1 METHKTIIARMNI
14 NLTINKLLFR
24 IRMEQMTKQK
34 KNNIEQMCKD
44 LDYSISVLDELVRE
58 NDRLWRESN
67 EVYKMN
73 LDLQEQLC
81 KRRNDEK
88 I

>member
-44 LDYSISVLDELVRE
+44 LDYSINVLDELVRE

-81 KRRNDEK
+81 KSRNDEK
-88 I
+88 

>member
-24 IRMEQMTKQK
+24 IRMESMPKQK

-44 LDYSISVLDELVRE
+44 LDFSLHILDELVRE
-58 NDRLWRESN
+58 NDRLWRENN

-73 LDLQEQLC
+73 LELQEDIC
-81 KRRNDEK
+81 KRNTK
-88 I
+88 Y

>member
-88 I
+88 

>member
-81 KRRNDEK
+81 KRRNDEN
-88 I
+88 

>member
-44 LDYSISVLDELVRE
+44 LDYSINVLDELVRE

-88 I
+88 